1 MAWVWVTESPC
12 AARTASTL
20 AAAVVPEPRVLHRD
34 SAAALFDVVMA
45 ERTVDKTLGS
55 CASAA
60 KLAVSSR
67 LGPATLSP
75 PATWRRLRPAS
86 PPRSVSRPQS
96 RYQPPP
102 RSRTHPHWVCRA
114 RPLSRTAG
122 SPSDHHS
129 CRLRW

>member
-60 KLAVSSR
+60 KLAVSSPA
-67 LGPATLSP
+67 GPGDPVAPGDMEAVAPSVTPAVGVTAPVAVPATAAFEDSP
-75 PATWRRLRPAS
+75 PLGMPC
-86 PPRSVSRPQS
+86 PPSEPDGGLPV
-96 RYQPPP
+96 
-102 RSRTHPHWVCRA
+102 
-114 RPLSRTAG
+114 
-122 SPSDHHS
+122 
-129 CRLRW
+129 